1 MKLNTSLVALGL
13 ALAGGAASAATV
25 GTLYDP
31 VTDAALPNNPVL
43 GPTLYAAFE
52 QDGPANATPTFDYV
66 YNFQLNA
73 TSDLNVNGN
82 TYTGP
87 TVAASTAAFT
97 LYTGTST
104 GESGTV
110 GNLVAGP
117 AFSFAGQA
125 VQNTSYSNLT
135 AGSYFFEVID
145 SLGAPLGTSY
155 NVTIQAPSDTNPLP
169 AIPEPTNVAL
179 MLGGLGLFGFMAKRR
194 SRQ

>member
-66 YNFQLNA
+66 YNFQLDA
-73 TSDLNVNGN
+73 TSNLNVSGN

-87 TVAASTAAFT
+87 TVAASTADFT
-97 LYTGTST
+97 LYTGTSA
-104 GESGTV
+104 GASGTAGSMV
-110 GNLVAGP
+110 GS
-117 AFSFAGQA
+117 AFSFAGQTIQDT
-125 VQNTSYSNLT
+125 VYTNLT
-135 AGSYFFEVID
+135 AGSYFFEVIG

-155 NVTIQAPSDTNPLP
+155 NVTIQAPSDTGPL
-169 AIPEPTNVAL
+169 AVPEPANVAL

>member
-1 MKLNTSLVALGL
+1 MKLNTTLVALAL
-13 ALAGGAASAATV
+13 ALGGGAASAATV

-31 VTDAALPNNPVL
+31 VTGAAQVNNPVL

-73 TSDLNVNGN
+73 TSDLDVSGN

-87 TVAASTAAFT
+87 TVVADTASFT
-97 LYTGTST
+97 LYSGTST
-104 GESGTV
+104 GDSGTAA
-110 GNLVAGP
+110 NLKGSS
-117 AFSFAGQA
+117 FSFAGQTI
-125 VQNTSYSNLT
+125 QNTVYGGLT
-135 AGSYFFEVID
+135 AGSYFLEVTGAI
-145 SLGAPLGTSY
+145 GAPLGTSY
-155 NVTIQAPSDTNPLP
+155 NVTIRAPSDTNPLP
-169 AIPEPTNVAL
+169 AVPEPANVAL